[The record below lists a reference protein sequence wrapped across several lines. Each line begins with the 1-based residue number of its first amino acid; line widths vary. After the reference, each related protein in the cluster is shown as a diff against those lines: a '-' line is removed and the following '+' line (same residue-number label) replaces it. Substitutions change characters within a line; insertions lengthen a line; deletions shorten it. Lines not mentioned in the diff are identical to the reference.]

1 MDIEHITMKSTMNTR
16 KRIAS
21 TELEEESQEPI
32 VEVQFNRIYYYGEI
46 QRDGICQLCRELKQL
61 ESKMIKLK
69 YDYQLNKCPN
79 IYIYIQSEGGDAFV
93 GLNAMDTIRSCKVP
107 VVTVVDGYCAS
118 AATFLLLA
126 GKERHMR
133 SHAGILIHQLRTEFW
148 GKFVE
153 LKDEMKNSEK
163 MMEIFKKIYIENSK
177 IPTKTLNN
185 LLEKELC
192 LTADECLEY
201 GLVDKIL

>member
-1 MDIEHITMKSTMNTR
+1 MYRMKQPANSKFKKSATV
-16 KRIAS
+16 
-21 TELEEESQEPI
+21 EVEEETSDPI

-69 YDYQLNKCPN
+69 YDYQLGKCPS
-79 IYIYIQSEGGDAFV
+79 IYIYIQSEGGDAFA
-93 GLNAMDTIRSCKVP
+93 GLSAMDTIKACKAP
-107 VVTVVDGYCAS
+107 VVTIVDGYCAS

-148 GKFVE
+148 GKFAE

-163 MMEIFKKIYIENSK
+163 MMNIFKKIYIEHSN

-192 LTADECLEY
+192 LTAEESLEY
-201 GLVDKIL
+201 GLVDKIV